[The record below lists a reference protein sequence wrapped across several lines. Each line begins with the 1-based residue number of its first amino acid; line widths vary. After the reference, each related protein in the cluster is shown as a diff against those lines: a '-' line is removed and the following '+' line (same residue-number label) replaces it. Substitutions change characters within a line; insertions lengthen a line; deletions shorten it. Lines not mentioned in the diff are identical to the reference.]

1 MPDPISTEVIASRIL
16 IIRGKR
22 VMLDSDLAALYGV
35 KTGRLNEQVKR
46 NIKRFPDD
54 FMFQLTKEE
63 ALNLISHF
71 ATSNW
76 GGIRKLPNVFTQEGV
91 AMLSSVL
98 NRGWGRSPKCHPS
111 ASLPAIPQ

>member
-1 MPDPISTEVIASRIL
+1 MGFSTVSNSIPTEIIATKICV
-16 IIRGKR
+16 IRGKR

-46 NIKRFPDD
+46 NIMRFPED

-63 ALNLISHF
+63 TLSLKSHF

-76 GGIRKLPNVFTQEGV
+76 GGRRYLPYAFTHR
-91 AMLSSVL
+91 A
-98 NRGWGRSPKCHPS
+98 PKTRY
-111 ASLPAIPQ
+111 L